1 MQKTIF
7 MPLLAMLAF
16 TAAGCENLPFFGGGE
31 DETASEPA
39 AVQSV
44 PVKPKAEAASPQAA
58 AQAPQ
63 KTVVLTQ
70 PNVAAGL
77 IASTD
82 PNKREDEIKP
92 RNSDPFSAFP
102 ARATIKQAPGGAE
115 AKKVQ
120 PTPKRTVPPL
130 PNLPPIERPAR
141 FPGLPRFLRPPI
153 PVPAPGGRGSQQ
165 AKATEQK
172 VQGRAV
178 PELPN
183 LPPIE
188 KPPSA
193 AQRRPSVAQ
202 KPPAAGT
209 GAKPGGSSG
218 APGSPS
224 FSPPQLPKAPDPTI
238 AKGVKVTGV
247 IEIRGVPHAIV
258 QAQGQ
263 ESRYVKAGDY
273 LANGQVLVKRIETN
287 KGGSPVVILEEK
299 GVEVARRVGEGGE
312 TAAAPNSTEQNPTSS
327 PQATP
332 PQTSQPPSPG
342 SEA

>member
-1 MQKTIF
+1 MQKTLYI
-7 MPLLAMLAF
+7 PLLAMLTF
-16 TAAGCENLPFFGGGE
+16 TLSGCENLPFFGGGE

-44 PVKPKAEAASPQAA
+44 PVKPKAQTATQKAA

-63 KTVVLTQ
+63 KTVVVSQ

-82 PNKREDEIKP
+82 PNKREDDIKP

-102 ARATIKQAPGGAE
+102 ARATIKQAPGGVE
-115 AKKVQ
+115 AKKAK
-120 PTPKRTVPPL
+120 PTPKRSVPSL
-130 PNLPPIERPAR
+130 PPLPPIERPAR
-141 FPGLPRFLRPPI
+141 FPGLPRFLRPPV
-153 PVPAPGGRGSQQ
+153 PVPAPGGGGSQQ

-172 VQGRAV
+172 VQGRSV

-193 AQRRPSVAQ
+193 GSSGRA
-202 KPPAAGT
+202 
-209 GAKPGGSSG
+209 GGSSG
-218 APGSPS
+218 APGSPN
-224 FSPPQLPKAPDPTI
+224 FNPPQLPKAPDPTN
-238 AKGVKVTGV
+238 AKAVKVTGV

-258 QAQGQ
+258 QAAGQ

-273 LANGQVLVKRIETN
+273 LANGQVLVKRIITN

-312 TAAAPNSTEQNPTSS
+312 TAAAPTSS
-327 PQATP
+327 SGGSPEAAPQST
-332 PQTSQPPSPG
+332 PSPNG
-342 SEA
+342 ASEG